1 MMIHVAEASGIS
13 PDAMRDPSGL
23 ASTPQDLV
31 RDDTVIP
38 WKDLT
43 VLAAR
48 VGSHF
53 GNSEYALHD
62 FGRSYYRHLEHLPY
76 TRLASNIL
84 TLRGALYLAQR
95 YTTPHNYE
103 ALTCSCRWLSRTEC
117 IKTNSLKYP
126 ADPHSEVI
134 CHITFG
140 ILEHFPT
147 LFGRDPMKSVEMEIH
162 GRDASYHFTLPEA
175 IGARKFFSRAVDS
188 ITRSKKNWEIL
199 KVQES
204 RLVSTQWDARRRQ
217 GILDELLSKAS
228 QPLALLENGNPV
240 FLNRAL
246 SQLLGGDV
254 EASRLPFPDILGQ
267 LRISESPDRM
277 KFSAT
282 AGDGAAI
289 PLEAI
294 LSARISADSFG
305 SEMTL
310 LRFRDR
316 RLPETREEAV
326 ALARRQERESFSRD
340 LHDGLGQTLSGI
352 GYRIAALRQAQP
364 DDIALAELEGGV
376 RSALAQARVIAHE
389 TGSHSDLS
397 LAETLRLATI
407 AFAGLTSISIDFKTR
422 SMPDDTT
429 AIPTHDI
436 DMILREALANAVRH
450 SNAGKISVSIGTRGN
465 NLELEIRDDGT
476 GIPRGNPQGFG
487 MKSILTRAET
497 AKGTAAW
504 LDGKPGTLVRC
515 TFPFLSP

>member
-31 RDDTVIP
+31 RDDTVVP

-43 VLAAR
+43 ILAAR

-53 GNSEYALHD
+53 GNSEDALHD

-84 TLRGALYLAQR
+84 TLRGALHLAQR

-103 ALTCSCRWLSRTEC
+103 ALTCSCRWLSRMEC

-147 LFGRDPMKSVEMEIH
+147 LFGRDPMKSMEMEI
-162 GRDASYHFTLPEA
+162 GERDASYHFTLPPA

-204 RLVSTQWDARRRQ
+204 LLVRSRLDARRRE
-217 GILDELLSKAS
+217 GM
-228 QPLALLENGNPV
+228 LENAV
-240 FLNRAL
+240 A
-246 SQLLGGDV
+246 
-254 EASRLPFPDILGQ
+254 
-267 LRISESPDRM
+267 
-277 KFSAT
+277 
-282 AGDGAAI
+282 
-289 PLEAI
+289 
-294 LSARISADSFG
+294 SARS
-305 SEMTL
+305 
-310 LRFRDR
+310 
-316 RLPETREEAV
+316 
-326 ALARRQERESFSRD
+326 QERASFSRD

-352 GYRIAALRQAQP
+352 AYRIAALRQTQP
-364 DDIALAELEGGV
+364 DDAALEELEGGI
-376 RSALAQARVIAHE
+376 RSALAQARVIAHD
-389 TGSHSDLS
+389 TATHSDLS
-397 LAETLRLATI
+397 LVETLRLTTTS
-407 AFAGLTSISIDFKTR
+407 FAGLTSIPIDFKTHAL
-422 SMPDDTT
+422 PADTT
-429 AIPTHDI
+429 ALPRHDI

-450 SNAGKISVSIGTRGN
+450 SSAANISVTIATQGN
-465 NLELEIRDDGT
+465 NLELVIRDDGS
-476 GIPRGNPQGFG
+476 GIPPGQPQGFG
-487 MKSILTRAET
+487 MKSILARAL
-497 AKGTAAW
+497 AGTGTVAW
-504 LDGKPGTLVRC
+504 LDGNPGTLVCC
-515 TFPFLSP
+515 TFPLPSP